1 MKEGLIAGIARQ
13 RNGEKKEGK
22 MEREREKQR
31 GKKRLEKSN
40 AVSNN

>member
-22 MEREREKQR
+22 MERER
-31 GKKRLEKSN
+31 GKNSAERN
-40 AVSNN
+40 ALKKVMQ

>member
-22 MEREREKQR
+22 MEREREREKQLLSR
-31 GKKRLEKSN
+31 E
-40 AVSNN
+40 VY